1 MQIRLLA
8 LPSLLNNT
16 SVLLLLLLIPYVY
29 FDMLLEYSTR
39 YFSHMIPLKTF
50 VGIYNNVL
58 YADQVA
64 SLSSLLNNISL
75 LGWLLLIVAQ

>member
-39 YFSHMIPLKTF
+39 HSSCMVPYKRFSQTFTVTYFMQIR
-50 VGIYNNVL
+50 
-58 YADQVA
+58 
-64 SLSSLLNNISL
+64 LLAFSIC
-75 LGWLLLIVAQ
+75 